1 MSRLKL
7 KKRNHQDKTQ
17 GQDEGIGLRKQNVVS
32 TAGNQRLFAR
42 AIASAQKHGIEL
54 VPGRANAGNG
64 NCSYESA
71 IFNINERMLFHKAPH
86 ES

>member
-17 GQDEGIGLRKQNVVS
+17 GQDEDIGLRKQNVVS

-42 AIASAQKHGIEL
+42 AIASAEKQ
-54 VPGRANAGNG
+54 R
-64 NCSYESA
+64 
-71 IFNINERMLFHKAPH
+71 NIRL
-86 ES
+86 